1 MTRTF
6 DHTDIPLAD
15 AQEMTTALRAVVEA
29 ERARVFFEGA
39 DDSDRGAIEGAFWK
53 IFDGEAAQG
62 GIILLRLWC
71 LIDALQSRRLKA
83 RLFDRGF
90 AFLDAAVG
98 AAADLRLNL
107 DWGFAPQKLIWG
119 IDRAEALQR
128 TRQPVRVDLRVARHQ
143 QVEVDM
149 AA

>member
-6 DHTDIPLAD
+6 DQTDVPFVNAR
-15 AQEMTTALRAVVEA
+15 EMATALRAVVEA
-29 ERARVFFEGA
+29 ERARVFFEGV
-39 DDSDRGAIEGAFWK
+39 DDCDRGKIEGAFWK

-90 AFLDAAVG
+90 DFLNSAVA

-128 TRQPVRVDLRVARHQ
+128 THQPLRVDFGVARHQ
-143 QVEVDM
+143 QAEADM

>member
-6 DHTDIPLAD
+6 DQTDVPLVNAR
-15 AQEMTTALRAVVEA
+15 EMATALLAVVEA
-29 ERARVFFEGA
+29 ERARVFFQGA
-39 DDSDRGAIEGAFWK
+39 DASDRSMIEGAFWK
-53 IFDGEAAQG
+53 SFDGDAAQG

-90 AFLDAAVG
+90 AFLEAAVA

-119 IDRAEALQR
+119 IDRAEALQSA
-128 TRQPVRVDLRVARHQ
+128 RQSLRVEVQVARHEQ
-143 QVEVDM
+143 AEADL